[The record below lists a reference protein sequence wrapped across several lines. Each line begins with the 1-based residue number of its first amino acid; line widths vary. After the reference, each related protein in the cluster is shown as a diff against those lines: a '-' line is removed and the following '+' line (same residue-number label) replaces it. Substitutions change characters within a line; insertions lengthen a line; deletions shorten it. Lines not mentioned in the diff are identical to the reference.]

1 MGSADG
7 ELDAIALDPVKLC
20 LPPTDVSNPALLAQP
35 LDVSRDRAGDR
46 LDDVDVLGDA
56 VGVAEKRDPPRLLA
70 SGWPVGAEVQPE
82 KQRVAE
88 VVAAGAGRCAIEVDD
103 RDRRA
108 SRKTKLHGE
117 RSLWQTTSAPLAEV
131 ERAVASW

>member
-1 MGSADG
+1 M
-7 ELDAIALDPVKLC
+7 KLG
-20 LPPTDVSNPALLAQP
+20 LPPTDVSEPALLAQL
-35 LDVSRDRAGDR
+35 LDVSRDRVGDR

-56 VGVAEKRDPPRLLA
+56 VGVAEDRDPPRLLA

-88 VVAAGAGRCAIEVDD
+88 VVAAGPGAALSKSMIAIGEP
-103 RDRRA
+103 
-108 SRKTKLHGE
+108 SRKTTLHGD
-117 RSLWQTTSAPLAEV
+117 RSLWHTTSAPLAEV